1 VPVRP
6 FTVLGVQQ
14 IALGARRR
22 AELQQLWVDCF
33 GLTHTGFFRS
43 AAENVDE
50 EILSLGLGLGR
61 VEVDLM
67 EPIDENARPTLH
79 EPALHHVGLWID
91 ELRAAVAWL
100 VGRGVRFTPGGIRRG
115 AAGHDICFVHPKP
128 SRFFP
133 LSGQGV
139 LIELVQA
146 PALVIEAYRA
156 LAGAADPPE
165 SAPAPVQPP
174 VTQSP

>member
-1 VPVRP
+1 MSVRP

-22 AELQQLWVDCF
+22 AELRPLWIDCL
-33 GLTHTGFFRS
+33 GLAPVGSFRS
-43 AAENVDE
+43 VAENVDE
-50 EILSLGLGLGR
+50 EILSVGLGLAC

-67 EPIDENARPTLH
+67 EPIDDSARPTLH

-100 VGRGVRFTPGGIRRG
+100 VARGVRLTPGGIRRG

-133 LSGQGV
+133 ISGRGV

-146 PALVIEAYRA
+146 PIRVIEAYRELETA
-156 LAGAADPPE
+156 ARLSGAPE
-165 SAPAPVQPP
+165 PE
-174 VTQSP
+174 